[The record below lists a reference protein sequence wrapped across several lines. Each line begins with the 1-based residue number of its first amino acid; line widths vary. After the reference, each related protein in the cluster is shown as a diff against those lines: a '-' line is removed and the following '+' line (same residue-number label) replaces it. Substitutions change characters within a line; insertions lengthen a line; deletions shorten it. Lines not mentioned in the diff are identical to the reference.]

1 MTQSLVFVD
10 MKKNRRPFEN
20 RQREST
26 PAKERSTFSLVLS
39 IAVEYMYARVAT
51 TNAKNIKKEQDD
63 HEIEFNNDIKNKVPQ
78 KPQHKHQQ
86 RQRYDTHTEK

>member
-1 MTQSLVFVD
+1 MHTS
-10 MKKNRRPFEN
+10 
-20 RQREST
+20 QRT
-26 PAKERSTFSLVLS
+26 PTKRSAFSLVLS